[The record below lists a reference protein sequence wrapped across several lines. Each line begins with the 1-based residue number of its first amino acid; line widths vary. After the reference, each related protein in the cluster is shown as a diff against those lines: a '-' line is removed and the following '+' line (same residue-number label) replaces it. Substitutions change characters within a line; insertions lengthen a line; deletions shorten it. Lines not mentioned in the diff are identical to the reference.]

1 MHVRIEGIVQ
11 GVGYRAWA
19 ESHATQLELTG
30 WVRNRRDGS
39 VEAIFQGP
47 ADHVEVMLRLCEGG
61 PLDARVS
68 SVEVLGEGG
77 GAYDDFVVLP
87 TR

>member
-1 MHVRIEGIVQ
+1 VHVRIDGVVQ
-11 GVGYRAWA
+11 GVGYRTWA

-30 WVRNRRDGS
+30 WVRNRHDGS
-39 VEAIFQGP
+39 VEAVFQGSP
-47 ADHVEVMLRLCEGG
+47 DQVDEMLRLCERG

-68 SVEVLGEGG
+68 SIELLGEGG
-77 GAYDDFVVLP
+77 GAYDDFEVLP